1 MKRVVNKLENSKV
14 EVICDVET
22 AQWKEAQEKA
32 FKKLAKNLELKGFRK
47 GSVPEAMA
55 RKHIDTGSIFN
66 EAINSMLQPAFD
78 EVLKEEKLQ
87 PFARPSVDV
96 TKVSDSELQ
105 LKFIIVLAP
114 EVKLGNY
121 KGLGIKKEAVKVSE
135 AEVKEAIDKL
145 VAQQASLVVKD
156 GAAEKGDTVVI
167 DFVGSVDGKEFEGG
181 KADNYSLE
189 LGSNSFVPGFEDQLV
204 GHKAGENVDVNV
216 TFPEQY
222 VPELAGKKALFKC
235 VVHEVKGKVTPKLD
249 EELIKELNIPEV
261 KDEAGL
267 KAYEEKQLKASK
279 EAKAQNEALNKVI
292 DAIVK
297 DAKIEIAEEIIAEY
311 LSKLL
316 GIHLYNKELV
326 NLIAEEGNFSL
337 DFVRKHNERLYT
349 NGAEA
354 FFKES
359 YSFAENGFDS
369 YRQLYAAQ
377 KRVIMRLAENEDCII
392 VGHCSNLILQNM
404 EGALHIFIGTDMPNR
419 VTYLSNKYNI
429 PPKKAIE
436 KIKKQDEDTANYY
449 KLFTGMHWKDPDTY
463 HICIDSAMF
472 GDEGTADMIEYY
484 IKKDY
489 NSLSAVG
496 IKDLMNHYTK

>member
-22 AQWKEAQEKA
+22 ADWKAAQEKA
-32 FKKLAKNLELKGFRK
+32 FKKLAKNLEIKGFRK

-66 EAINSMLQPAFD
+66 EAINSLLQPAFD

-105 LKFIIVLAP
+105 LKFIVVLAP

-121 KGLGIKKEAVKVSE
+121 KGLAIKKAAVSVSE

-167 DFVGSVDGKEFEGG
+167 DFVGSVDGKEFDGG

-204 GHKAGENVDVNV
+204 GHKAGDNVDVNV

-249 EELIKELNIPEV
+249 ADLIKDLNIPDV

-267 KAYEEKQLKASK
+267 KAYEEKQIKASK
-279 EAKAQNEALNKVI
+279 EAQAQSEALNKVLE
-292 DAIVK
+292 AIVK
-297 DAKIEIAEEIIAEY
+297 DAKIEIADEIIADEVEGMKKNMQQQIEQRGLTLDQY
-311 LSKLL
+311 YQITGQKPEDVDKNMKVEADKNVRTILCMEAIANAENLNVSDADVD
-316 GIHLYNKELV
+316 KEMAS
-326 NLIAEEGNFSL
+326 IAETYKMPV
-337 DFVRKHNERLYT
+337 DKV
-349 NGAEA
+349 
-354 FFKES
+354 KE
-359 YSFAENGFDS
+359 
-369 YRQLYAAQ
+369 
-377 KRVIMRLAENEDCII
+377 
-392 VGHCSNLILQNM
+392 IL
-404 EGALHIFIGTDMPNR
+404 G
-419 VTYLSNKYNI
+419 
-429 PPKKAIE
+429 
-436 KIKKQDEDTANYY
+436 
-449 KLFTGMHWKDPDTY
+449 
-463 HICIDSAMF
+463 
-472 GDEGTADMIEYY
+472 ADMNRFKAELRQRKIQDFLVKEN
-484 IKKDY
+484 I
-489 NSLSAVG
+489 A
-496 IKDLMNHYTK
+496 

>member
-105 LKFIIVLAP
+105 LKFIVILAP

-121 KGLGIKKEAVKVSE
+121 KGLAVKKDAVKVE
-135 AEVKEAIDKL
+135 EKEINEAIDKL

-167 DFVGSVDGKEFEGG
+167 DFVGSVDGKEFDGG
-181 KADNYSLE
+181 KAENYSLE

-235 VVHEVKGKVTPKLD
+235 VVHEVKGKVVPKLD
-249 EELIKELNIPEV
+249 VDLIKELNIPDV

-267 KAYEEKQLKASK
+267 KAYEEKQIKASK
-279 EAKAQNEALNKVI
+279 EAKAQNDALNKVL

-297 DAKIEIAEEIIAEY
+297 DAKIEIANEIIDDEVAGMKKNMEDQIQQRGLTIEQYYQITGQKPEDVEKNMRVEADKNIRTILCMEEIAKLEKLTVGDEDVEKEMASIAETY
-311 LSKLL
+311 KMPVDKVKEIL
-316 GIHLYNKELV
+316 G
-326 NLIAEEGNFSL
+326 
-337 DFVRKHNERLYT
+337 
-349 NGAEA
+349 
-354 FFKES
+354 
-359 YSFAENGFDS
+359 
-369 YRQLYAAQ
+369 
-377 KRVIMRLAENEDCII
+377 
-392 VGHCSNLILQNM
+392 
-404 EGALHIFIGTDMPNR
+404 
-419 VTYLSNKYNI
+419 
-429 PPKKAIE
+429 
-436 KIKKQDEDTANYY
+436 
-449 KLFTGMHWKDPDTY
+449 
-463 HICIDSAMF
+463 
-472 GDEGTADMIEYY
+472 ADMNRFKAELRQRKIQDFLVKEN
-484 IKKDY
+484 I
-489 NSLSAVG
+489 A
-496 IKDLMNHYTK
+496 